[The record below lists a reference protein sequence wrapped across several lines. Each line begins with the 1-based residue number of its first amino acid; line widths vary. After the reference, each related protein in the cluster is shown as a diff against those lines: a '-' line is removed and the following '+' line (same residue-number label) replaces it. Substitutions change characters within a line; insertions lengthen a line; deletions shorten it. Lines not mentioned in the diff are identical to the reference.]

1 MVTKKRTREV
11 IYSKFLLLIGGKCEA
26 EGGAGTSDG
35 HTAEVAEVKLEPRSL
50 DSVESSFEYRIPA
63 AHHEDL
69 ILLKSRKLKLGSQT
83 RVSPD
88 CWDPSIPIQRA
99 GVASGCRGLNPRMW
113 CKWTLFSSLEDH
125 SNKKWARSSGKHV
138 GPVMPGSRQPRGA
151 VSSLGYGRGG
161 RLWGGEGD
169 CPHHMLREPSLL
181 LTAEQ

>member
-26 EGGAGTSDG
+26 EGGAGPSDG

-88 CWDPSIPIQRA
+88 LLGPIHSYPTCWCSLWLQGLKPKNVVQMDPFLLFRRPFQQKVGSQLRET
-99 GVASGCRGLNPRMW
+99 CRP
-113 CKWTLFSSLEDH
+113 S
-125 SNKKWARSSGKHV
+125 
-138 GPVMPGSRQPRGA
+138 
-151 VSSLGYGRGG
+151 YGRKQTAA
-161 RLWGGEGD
+161 WG
-169 CPHHMLREPSLL
+169 CF
-181 LTAEQ
+181 